1 MNSLSPRTSSSTTKL
16 KRIST
21 RQLRP
26 GMFLVRILDSW
37 WKSPFFL
44 HRRMLKSSEEVQQL
58 MSSGIQ
64 EVEIDIA
71 QGLDVSSDSETEWS
85 VENPQVE
92 EKIEASS
99 LHHDSDSQVSNAL
112 DARAESSEEEP
123 QERLAKVCEDARA
136 AVEGAFE
143 GVKTGQPISSLALYT
158 TAQDLVQNALAHPV
172 LLAEIMLLDSLQ
184 RFDQT
189 LYAHVVDTAVY
200 SILVGMELGWEVK
213 HLEDVAVGALLH
225 DVGYIRLPK
234 NMVQAQWRG
243 TQVEL
248 PILQQHVRIG
258 AVLLQNNRQFPPE
271 ILQMVKEH
279 HQYQDGSGYS
289 QGLSGELVSMPGQLL
304 GLVDYFD
311 ELIAGGGD
319 PGGFSPALAIR
330 RIYQEAQKGKFSTK
344 IIEAMIRI
352 LGVFPVGTLVQLSSG
367 EQAVVVKQN
376 PEGSV
381 KPHVKIIRGP
391 KGEMLDEPLMKTLAL
406 ENENDVSIKQ
416 ILSSTG
422 SNINL
427 REYF

>member
-1 MNSLSPRTSSSTTKL
+1 
-16 KRIST
+16 
-21 RQLRP
+21 
-26 GMFLVRILDSW
+26 
-37 WKSPFFL
+37 
-44 HRRMLKSSEEVQQL
+44 
-58 MSSGIQ
+58 
-64 EVEIDIA
+64 
-71 QGLDVSSDSETEWS
+71 
-85 VENPQVE
+85 
-92 EKIEASS
+92 
-99 LHHDSDSQVSNAL
+99 
-112 DARAESSEEEP
+112 
-123 QERLAKVCEDARA
+123 
-136 AVEGAFE
+136 
-143 GVKTGQPISSLALYT
+143 
-158 TAQDLVQNALAHPV
+158 
-172 LLAEIMLLDSLQ
+172 
-184 RFDQT
+184 
-189 LYAHVVDTAVY
+189 
-200 SILVGMELGWEVK
+200 MELGWEVK

-376 PEGSV
+376 PEVSV
-381 KPHVKIIRGP
+381 KPHVKVIRGP
-391 KGEMLDEPLMKTLAL
+391 KGEMLDEPLMKNLAL